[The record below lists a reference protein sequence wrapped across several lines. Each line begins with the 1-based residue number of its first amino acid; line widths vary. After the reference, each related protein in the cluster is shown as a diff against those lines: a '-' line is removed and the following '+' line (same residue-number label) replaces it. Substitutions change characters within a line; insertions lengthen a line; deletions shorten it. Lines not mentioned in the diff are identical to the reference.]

1 MTPIEK
7 GERAKQ
13 LLDDPVVTAV
23 FNDLRAAIVDQI
35 EAAPPSDIDSQHE
48 LALQLRLLKEVK
60 LRLARYA
67 SEIAIDKHKIASE
80 RWIDRMR
87 ERLA

>member
-13 LLDDPVVTAV
+13 LLDDPLVTAV
-23 FNDLRAAIVDQI
+23 FSDIRAAIVNQL

-48 LALQLRLLKEVK
+48 LALQLRLLKEV
-60 LRLARYA
+60 RVRFARYA
-67 SEIAIDKHKIASE
+67 SEIAVDKHKRESE

-87 ERLA
+87 EKLA